1 MASSSFIPNSST
13 YTVVRSAMGPGLVP
27 LSHPPADAPAY
38 FSVPTISGL
47 LRRKGF
53 DVSHL
58 SHPGNSR
65 SLRAALYFITVLQMK
80 RPRIYELFQ
89 DFRVFDL
96 HLTVNL
102 FDIMYIIAKRRP

>member
-1 MASSSFIPNSST
+1 VNTLI
-13 YTVVRSAMGPGLVP
+13 
-27 LSHPPADAPAY
+27 HPPTHLYY

-65 SLRAALYFITVLQMK
+65 SLRAALHFITVLQMK

-89 DFRVFDL
+89 DVFDL

-102 FDIMYIIAKRRP
+102 FDIMYVIAKRRR